1 MMVNRNAIN
10 RSVNKHQ
17 TNLKRVN
24 TLAKIEANKVLSVL
38 DDMTFGQQATHVRN
52 TIPTIISKYGMVA
65 ATVGATHYNE
75 MRNLQKEDYN
85 LAPFVAAVPVG
96 INFKDKID
104 NMIGFGIAKNDTLG
118 VNAMRSFLVE
128 ELTLHVTN
136 YDRETISFN
145 AGKEPKTVKI
155 QRVAEADACA
165 FCATL
170 AAAGVVYEGIAYDED
185 YVAYAN
191 DWHSNCQCS
200 TEVIYEN
207 REGQY
212 ESLIRPTYY
221 DTLEDNFKA
230 AVAAQE
236 AVRNELIDKHFNEFD
251 KPRFF
256 FKAYP
261 EAAMNTKNITA
272 QMRAITGK
280 N

>member
-1 MMVNRNAIN
+1 MVNRNALN

-24 TLAKIEANKVLSVL
+24 ILAKNEANKVLSVL
-38 DDMTFGQQATHVRN
+38 DDMTFNQQASHVRN
-52 TIPTIISKYGMVA
+52 TVPTIIQKYGMVA

-75 MRNLQKEDYN
+75 MRNLQAKDYN
-85 LAPFVAAVPVG
+85 LEPLIAVVPTK
-96 INFKDKID
+96 IDFTEKID
-104 NMIGFGIAKNDTLG
+104 NMLGFGISKNSTLG
-118 VNAMRSFLVE
+118 VQAMRSFLVQ

-136 YDRETISFN
+136 YDRETIDYN
-145 AGKEPKTVKI
+145 ANREAKNVKI

-165 FCATL
+165 FCSTL
-170 AAAGVVYEGIAYDED
+170 AAAGVIYEGIAYDED

-207 REGQY
+207 QQGQF
-212 ESLIRPTYY
+212 ESLIRPSYY
-221 DTLEDNFKA
+221 DSLETNYQK

-236 AVRNELIDKHFNEFD
+236 QIRKDLIDKYSADFD
-251 KPRFF
+251 KPRLF

-272 QMRAITGK
+272 QMRIITGK